1 MAVMIKFLCL
11 IVVLSLAVFLV
22 PAIAANAPEL
32 TACGIVTGADAQTFV
47 GGPLDVKE
55 SAKVPAP
62 DGTSAYTSVCSYL
75 GRGENFQDML
85 TASRV
90 LDITLHFL
98 DTADATAQI
107 YENSFEQYRQRINS
121 PDLPFT
127 KATITPINGFG
138 EKAFLLEAVTD
149 TKTGYRSAL
158 IVFYK
163 GRVAGSIA
171 AWNKPQSSV
180 ETTKTVLKHILS
192 KLP

>member
-1 MAVMIKFLCL
+1 MIKNLCL
-11 IVVLSLAVFLV
+11 IAVLTLGVFLV
-22 PAIAANAPEL
+22 PAIAANAPEP
-32 TACGIVTGADAQTFV
+32 TACGIVTGADAQTFI

-55 SAKVPAP
+55 SPKVPTAE
-62 DGTSAYTSVCSYL
+62 GASSYKSVCSYL

-85 TASRV
+85 TASRG

-98 DTADATAQI
+98 DTADVTAQI
-107 YENSFEQYRQRINS
+107 YETSFEQYRQRLNS

-127 KATITPINGFG
+127 NATITPITGFG

-149 TKTGYRSAL
+149 TKTGFRSAL

-163 GRVAGSIA
+163 GKAAGSVA
-171 AWNKPQSSV
+171 AWNKPRSSV
-180 ETTKTVLKHILS
+180 ETTKAVLKHILS

>member
-1 MAVMIKFLCL
+1 MIKILCL
-11 IVVLSLAVFLV
+11 IVLLGWGVFLAAV
-22 PAIAANAPEL
+22 IAANAAEL
-32 TACGIVTGADAQTFV
+32 TACGIVTGADAQTFI
-47 GGPLDVKE
+47 GSPLDVKE
-55 SAKVPAP
+55 SAKVPTAE
-62 DGTSAYTSVCSYL
+62 GASSYTSVCSYL
-75 GRGENFQDML
+75 GRGENFQEML

-107 YENSFEQYRQRINS
+107 YENSFEQYRRRITS
-121 PDLPFT
+121 TDLPFT
-127 KATITPINGFG
+127 NATITPITGFG
-138 EKAFLLEAVTD
+138 DKAFLLEAVTD

-171 AWNKPQSSV
+171 AWNKPKSSV

>member
-1 MAVMIKFLCL
+1 MPLRNYSILIAILTLLCSS
-11 IVVLSLAVFLV
+11 ISL
-22 PAIAANAPEL
+22 AANAPEP
-32 TACGIVTGADAQTFV
+32 TACGIVTGADAQTFI

-55 SAKVPAP
+55 SARVPTAE
-62 DGTSAYTSVCSYL
+62 GSSSYTSICSYL

-85 TASRV
+85 TASRL

-107 YENSFEQYRQRINS
+107 YENSFEQYRQGVNS
-121 PDLPFT
+121 ADLPFT
-127 KATITPINGFG
+127 NATITPINGFG

-163 GRVAGSIA
+163 GRVAGSVA
-171 AWNKPQSSV
+171 AWNKPHSSV
-180 ETTKTVLKHILS
+180 EMTKTVLKYIIS

>member
-1 MAVMIKFLCL
+1 MIKNLCL
-11 IVVLSLAVFLV
+11 IAVFSLGV
-22 PAIAANAPEL
+22 FLEPAIAANASEP
-32 TACGIVTGADAQTFV
+32 TACSIVTGADAQTFV
-47 GGPLDVKE
+47 GGPLDVQE
-55 SAKVPAP
+55 SAKVPTA
-62 DGTSAYTSVCSYL
+62 DGASSYKTVCSYL

-98 DTADATAQI
+98 DTADETAKI

-127 KATITPINGFG
+127 NATITPINGFG
-138 EKAFLLEAVTD
+138 DKAFLLEAVTD
-149 TKTGYRSAL
+149 RKTGYKSAL

-163 GRVAGSIA
+163 GKVAGSIA
-171 AWNKPQSSV
+171 AWHKPHSSV
-180 ETTKTVLKHILS
+180 ETTKTVLKYILS

>member
-1 MAVMIKFLCL
+1 MVKN
-11 IVVLSLAVFLV
+11 LSLIAVFSLGAFLV

-32 TACGIVTGADAQTFV
+32 TACGIVTGADAQKFI

-55 SAKVPAP
+55 SAKVPAA
-62 DGTSAYTSVCSYL
+62 DGTTSYKSICTYL

-98 DTADATAQI
+98 DTAEASAQM
-107 YENSFEQYRQRINS
+107 YDNTLDQYRLRINS

-127 KATITPINGFG
+127 NATITPIGFG
-138 EKAFLLEAVTD
+138 DKAFLLEAVAD
-149 TKTGYRSAL
+149 AKTGYRSSL

-163 GRVAGSIA
+163 GRVAGSVS
-171 AWNKPQSSV
+171 AWNKPASSV
-180 ETTKTVLKHILS
+180 ETTQTVLRYILG
-192 KLP
+192 KLPQ

>member
-1 MAVMIKFLCL
+1 MIKILCL
-11 IVVLSLAVFLV
+11 IIVFSLVVFPV
-22 PAIAANAPEL
+22 PAIAANAPEP
-32 TACGIVTGADAQTFV
+32 TACGIVTGADAQTFI
-47 GGPLDVKE
+47 GSPLDVKE

-75 GRGENFQDML
+75 GRGENFQEML

-107 YENSFEQYRQRINS
+107 YENSFEQYRQKINS

-127 KATITPINGFG
+127 NATIIPITGFG

-163 GRVAGSIA
+163 GRVAGSVA

>member
-1 MAVMIKFLCL
+1 VFRNLCS
-11 IVVLSLAVFLV
+11 IAVFSLGV
-22 PAIAANAPEL
+22 FLAPAFAANAPEL
-32 TACGIVTGADAQTFV
+32 TACGIVTGADAQTFI

-55 SAKVPAP
+55 TARDPTA
-62 DGTSAYTSVCSYL
+62 DGASSYKSVCSYL
-75 GRGENFQDML
+75 ARGENFQEML
-85 TASRV
+85 AASRG

-98 DTADATAQI
+98 DTADETAKI
-107 YENSFEQYRQRINS
+107 YENSFEQYRLRINS

-127 KATITPINGFG
+127 NATITPIDGFG

-149 TKTGYRSAL
+149 TKTGYKSAL

-163 GRVAGSIA
+163 GRVAGSVA

-180 ETTKTVLKHILS
+180 ATTKTVLKHILS

>member
-1 MAVMIKFLCL
+1 MIKILCL
-11 IVVLSLAVFLV
+11 IIVFSLVVFPA
-22 PAIAANAPEL
+22 PAIAANAPEM
-32 TACGIVTGADAQTFV
+32 TACSIVTGAEAQTFI
-47 GGPLDVKE
+47 GSPLDVKE
-55 SAKVPAP
+55 SAKVPTAE
-62 DGTSAYTSVCSYL
+62 GASSYTSVCSYL
-75 GRGENFQDML
+75 GRGENFQEML

-107 YENSFEQYRQRINS
+107 FENSFEQYRQRINS

-127 KATITPINGFG
+127 NATITPINGFG

-163 GRVAGSIA
+163 GRVAGSVA
-171 AWNKPQSSV
+171 AWDKPKSSV
-180 ETTKTVLKHILS
+180 ETTKTVLKHILG

>member
-1 MAVMIKFLCL
+1 MIKNLFLIAIFRL
-11 IVVLSLAVFLV
+11 GVFLV
-22 PAIAANAPEL
+22 PAIAANAPEP
-32 TACGIVTGADAQTFV
+32 TACGIVTGTVAQTFI

-55 SAKVPAP
+55 TAKLPA
-62 DGTSAYTSVCSYL
+62 DDSTNSYRSVCSYL

-85 TASRV
+85 TASRL

-127 KATITPINGFG
+127 NATITPINGFG

-163 GRVAGSIA
+163 GRVAGSVA
-171 AWNKPQSSV
+171 AWNKPSSSV
-180 ETTKTVLKHILS
+180 EMTKTVLKYILS